1 MKRFKNRECIDSFVL
16 DYAEFMSFAQNHPN
30 IEFVPIIK
38 IGDYEMLIDETDE
51 NTFVEAVNHAVFTK
65 HHICMYTCGISPFD
79 ALIPV
84 LEYVE
89 K

>member
-1 MKRFKNRECIDSFVL
+1 MKRFKDRECIDSFVL

-65 HHICMYTCGISPFD
+65 HHICMYACSISPFNT
-79 ALIPV
+79 LIPV
-84 LEYVE
+84 LECVE

>member
-1 MKRFKNRECIDSFVL
+1 MKRFKDRECIDSFVL
-16 DYAEFMSFAQNHPN
+16 DHAEFMSFAQNHPN

-38 IGDYEMLIDETDE
+38 IGDYEMLIDKTDE

-65 HHICMYTCGISPFD
+65 HHICMYTCGISPFNT
-79 ALIPV
+79 LIPV